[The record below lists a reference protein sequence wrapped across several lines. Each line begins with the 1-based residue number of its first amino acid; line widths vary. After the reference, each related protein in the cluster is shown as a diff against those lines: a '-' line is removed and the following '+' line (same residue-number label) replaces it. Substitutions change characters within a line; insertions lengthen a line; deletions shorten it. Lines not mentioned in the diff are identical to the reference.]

1 MATLD
6 YRSSLLHYRR
16 YLSVVQKRPILRASL
31 FLILSLVLLIIL
43 VATALRPTLVT
54 IAGLLGDLN
63 QQKSIESRMDEK
75 INQLAQAQRVLS
87 VIQPRLT
94 LLDQGISKID
104 KFGVWAT
111 SLESIANNLNLE
123 INSLIFS
130 DIQAKSKIDFSFTTK
145 GPFAQIHTLIQSLEN
160 LRSLVI
166 VESVQINR
174 LSGVDDPTAVIRGY
188 FLSSHD

>member
-63 QQKSIESRMDEK
+63 QQKSIEARMDQK

-87 VIQPRLT
+87 NIGPRLT
-94 LLDQGISKID
+94 LLNQGIAKID
-104 KFGVWAT
+104 NFGGWAT
-111 SLESIANNLNLE
+111 SLENIANNLNLE
-123 INSLIFS
+123 ISSLIFS
-130 DIQAKSKIDFSFTTK
+130 DIQAKPKIDFSLTVK
-145 GPFAQIHTLIQSLEN
+145 GPLAQIHKLIQSLEN

-166 VESVQINR
+166 VESVQVNA
-174 LSGVDDPTAVIRGY
+174 SVTVIRGH